1 MTEVL
6 LCTPNKRHYR
16 AKKYKPTEILLQDLS
31 REEIAQ
37 TLGITSRTLQE
48 LLRLAA
54 NFIDGFDK
62 YLDDECRLN
71 GYPIKHQHELDLIE
85 KIFRLRK
92 RYKGV
97 KDGSL
102 MLKNDLVELNKEYK
116 RKTKEAQNEN

>member
-16 AKKYKPTEILLQDLS
+16 TKKYKPTEVLLRDLS

-37 TLGITSRTLQE
+37 ALGMSPRTLQE
-48 LLRLAA
+48 LLHLAA

-71 GYPIKHQHELDLIE
+71 GYPIKHQYELDLLAE
-85 KIFRLRK
+85 IFRLRG

-102 MLKNDLVELNKEYK
+102 MIKDDLAELNKKYK
-116 RKTKEAQNEN
+116 RKIEEAQNEN